1 MLYPKCYTLTAASIS
16 YTLLLYPIWYKLLK
30 GKWRGINGSWGT
42 KGGIEEVMEG
52 GIEMGKTGYCKRGI
66 EGGIEPGYRQGVSD
80 QVQDEETGFF
90 GLK

>member
-1 MLYPKCYTLTAASIS
+1 MGY
-16 YTLLLYPIWYKLLK
+16 
-30 GKWRGINGSWGT
+30 

-52 GIEMGKTGYCKRGI
+52 GIKMDKTGYCKRGI

-80 QVQDEETGFF
+80 QGQDEETGFY